1 MSDSRR
7 QTFRKIL
14 VAYDDSPGA
23 RRALELAVGLMGQEP
38 ATCQLSV
45 VAVEP
50 PLPHSGAT
58 VGEVDAEKDFDDA
71 RGRRWLE
78 GARAYSLSHGV
89 RPHLTVRMGH
99 AAQELIAVAEAWEAD
114 LLVMGHTGHSGVWGR
129 FLGTTAEKVSRHAH
143 CSVLIAAP
151 PEGRGTR

>member
-1 MSDSRR
+1 MSDNRGP
-7 QTFRKIL
+7 TFTRIL

-23 RRALELAVGLMGQEP
+23 RRALDIALGLVARESAFSDLG
-38 ATCQLSV
+38 V

-58 VGEVDAEKDFDDA
+58 VGEVEAEKEFDDA
-71 RGRRWLE
+71 RCSRWLDAAKRYAV
-78 GARAYSLSHGV
+78 GHGV
-89 RPHLTVRMGH
+89 HPHLTMRTGH
-99 AAQELIAVAEAWEAD
+99 PAQELVAAAEAWHAD

-151 PEGRGTR
+151 PEGRGTS